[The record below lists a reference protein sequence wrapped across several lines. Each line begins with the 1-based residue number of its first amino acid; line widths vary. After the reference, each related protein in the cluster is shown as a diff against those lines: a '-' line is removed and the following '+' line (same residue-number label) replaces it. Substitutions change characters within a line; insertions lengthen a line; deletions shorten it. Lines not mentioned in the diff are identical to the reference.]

1 MTWLRAAGAPDLMK
15 GLRMREVYG
24 LLMLWSKVPSAP
36 IRRCQKETDCW
47 RTPLLLETLVC
58 TQKFEGSPC

>member
-1 MTWLRAAGAPDLMK
+1 MK

-58 TQKFEGSPC
+58 TQTFEGSLY